1 MNITIRS
8 EEPGDI
14 PSIAAL
20 AKVSDRDEKRP
31 GPRHHEIIDGL
42 RADEQLWL
50 SLVAV
55 NMDQAVIGH
64 IGLAEVAM
72 PDGARGWYA
81 VAPVSVMP
89 TRQSTGIGGA
99 LVNAAVTEARNAGA
113 RGLMVIGRPE
123 LSARFGCAPD
133 PRLSVAKVEPERFQ
147 IFPFSG
153 DVPTGVVVYPAAFG
167 HATG

>member
-8 EEPGDI
+8 EEPRDI
-14 PSIAAL
+14 PAIAAL
-20 AKVSDRDEKRP
+20 AQFADRDDKRP
-31 GPRHHEIIDGL
+31 GPRHHEIVAGL

-50 SLVAV
+50 SLVAT
-55 NMDQAVIGH
+55 NMDEAIVGH

-99 LVNAAVTEARNAGA
+99 LVNAAIVEARNAGA
-113 RGLMVIGRPE
+113 KGLVVIGRPE

-133 PRLSVAKVEPERFQ
+133 PRLSVANVEPERFQ

-153 DVPTGVVVYPAAFG
+153 NVPTGVVVYPAAFG
-167 HATG
+167 HAAG